1 MFLSDFSSL
10 EACKGASLM
19 PLFSSC
25 KVVSNLED
33 LDGIKEAPLHASK
46 LEKSLKNM
54 EGIAKMTG
62 NKNGLMTKVVKDE
75 DFLTNPKLSNM
86 KEADKL
92 TVKVEKTAVKAEK
105 S

>member
-1 MFLSDFSSL
+1 
-10 EACKGASLM
+10 
-19 PLFSSC
+19 
-25 KVVSNLED
+25 
-33 LDGIKEAPLHASK
+33 
-46 LEKSLKNM
+46 M